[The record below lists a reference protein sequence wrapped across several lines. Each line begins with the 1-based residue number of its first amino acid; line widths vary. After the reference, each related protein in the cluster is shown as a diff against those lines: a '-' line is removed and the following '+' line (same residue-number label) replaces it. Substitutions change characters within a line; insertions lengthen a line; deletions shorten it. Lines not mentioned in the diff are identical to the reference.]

1 MDEVAKKIADFCVK
15 NELVEQGMFEW
26 CVYSIEKKLVTF
38 STWVVLISIGT
49 RLFGFRCTLCFTLG
63 FLVLRRRTNG
73 YHAKTYIKCL
83 IVSLLI
89 ECGSIFVV
97 QNISMERL
105 VFIIIFSNLTIFK
118 FAPVN
123 NEQIHLTVDE
133 MNAMNYVSEQF
144 PKLLEKNG
152 LRPIRFHDLRHS
164 CASLLLANGVPM
176 KQIQEWLGHSDFST
190 TANIYAHLDYAS
202 KLSSAQAMLE
212 GLGYGNAS
220 A

>member
-118 FAPVN
+118 FAPQQRTN
-123 NEQIHLTVDE
+123 PFDSRRNER
-133 MNAMNYVSEQF
+133 N
-144 PKLLEKNG
+144 EKGNTQGSHRNG
-152 LRPIRFHDLRHS
+152 YS
-164 CASLLLANGVPM
+164 MLAV
-176 KQIQEWLGHSDFST
+176 HF
-190 TANIYAHLDYAS
+190 
-202 KLSSAQAMLE
+202 LSH
-212 GLGYGNAS
+212 
-220 A
+220 

>member
-133 MNAMNYVSEQF
+133 MNAMKKEIRKVLIGMDILC
-144 PKLLEKNG
+144 LLCIFCHTRTMGNG
-152 LRPIRFHDLRHS
+152 LVAALAADAITLIAADLHKTKKR
-164 CASLLLANGVPM
+164 
-176 KQIQEWLGHSDFST
+176 
-190 TANIYAHLDYAS
+190 
-202 KLSSAQAMLE
+202 
-212 GLGYGNAS
+212 
-220 A
+220 

>member
-1 MDEVAKKIADFCVK
+1 MVGPVWMESTSVLFVALAVWFLLSARRTHFQTMFIRWQKIS
-15 NELVEQGMFEW
+15 L
-26 CVYSIEKKLVTF
+26 IEKKLVTF

-133 MNAMNYVSEQF
+133 MNAMKKEIRKVLIGMDILC
-144 PKLLEKNG
+144 LLCIFCHTRTMGNG
-152 LRPIRFHDLRHS
+152 LVAALAADAITLVAADLHKTKER
-164 CASLLLANGVPM
+164 
-176 KQIQEWLGHSDFST
+176 
-190 TANIYAHLDYAS
+190 
-202 KLSSAQAMLE
+202 
-212 GLGYGNAS
+212 
-220 A
+220 

>member
-1 MDEVAKKIADFCVK
+1 MDEVAKKIAVFCVK

-38 STWVVLISIGT
+38 STWVVLIFIGACLGAC
-49 RLFGFRCTLCFTLG
+49 LFGFQCVLCFTLG

-133 MNAMNYVSEQF
+133 MNAMKKEIRKVLIGMDILC
-144 PKLLEKNG
+144 LLCIFCHTRTMGNG
-152 LRPIRFHDLRHS
+152 LVAALAADAITLVAADLHKTKER
-164 CASLLLANGVPM
+164 
-176 KQIQEWLGHSDFST
+176 
-190 TANIYAHLDYAS
+190 
-202 KLSSAQAMLE
+202 
-212 GLGYGNAS
+212 
-220 A
+220 